1 MEEATGM
8 KTGNDVSANI
18 QCKIKVCFEFLWKF
32 YSGRCL
38 VEQMTLVKYSLIFGG
53 VDGSVHWNWAQNVIY
68 YKKPKRIVLLAQ
80 S

>member
-1 MEEATGM
+1 M

-38 VEQMTLVKYSLIFGG
+38 MEQMALVKYSLIFGG
-53 VDGSVHWNWAQNVIY
+53 VGGSVH
-68 YKKPKRIVLLAQ
+68 
-80 S
+80 

>member
-1 MEEATGM
+1 M

-38 VEQMTLVKYSLIFGG
+38 VEQMTLVKYSLIFWWCGWLCALKL
-53 VDGSVHWNWAQNVIY
+53 SSERN
-68 YKKPKRIVLLAQ
+68 LLQ
-80 S
+80 ET